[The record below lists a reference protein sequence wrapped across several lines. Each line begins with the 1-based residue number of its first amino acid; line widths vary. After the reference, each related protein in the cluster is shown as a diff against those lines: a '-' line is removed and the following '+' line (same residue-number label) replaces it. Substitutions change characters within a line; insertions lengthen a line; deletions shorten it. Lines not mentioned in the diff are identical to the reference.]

1 MLLYMLEGYFKLGDF
16 MSNYTLL
23 SGQTIWVERKTTGS
37 GYWDSGVYH
46 VGDEVIT
53 YEAKTGNFIE
63 PMSKD
68 EMEILPE
75 GLSSKSARWLLTDHV
90 LNVASES
97 PDDANYPDK
106 IYLSDPEVGKKKT
119 AWVVF
124 DREVWDEEENFE
136 MLDTD
141 SYDYVI
147 VREDRLK

>member
-1 MLLYMLEGYFKLGDF
+1 

-23 SGQTIWVERKTTGS
+23 SGQTVYKEVLTTGD
-37 GYWDSGVYH
+37 GYWRDGVYFK
-46 VGDEVIT
+46 GETLPT
-53 YEAKTGNFIE
+53 YTTLDKCFVE
-63 PMSKD
+63 PMAK
-68 EMEILPE
+68 EELQVLPE
-75 GLSSKSARWLLTDHV
+75 GYSTRDVRWLLTDHV

-106 IYLSDPEVGKKKT
+106 VYLSDPEVGKKKT

>member
-1 MLLYMLEGYFKLGDF
+1 MSSFTMLQ
-16 MSNYTLL
+16 
-23 SGQTIWVERKTTGS
+23 GQTIWVERKTTGG
-37 GYWDSGVYH
+37 GYWLDGVYH
-46 VGDEVIT
+46 RSDEVIT
-53 YEAKTGNFIE
+53 YEQLQGNFIE
-63 PMSKD
+63 PMDKD
-68 EMEILPE
+68 ELEILPE

-106 IYLSDPEVGKKKT
+106 VYLSDPEVGKKKT

-124 DREVWDEEENFE
+124 DREVWDEEEDFE

-147 VREDRLK
+147 VREDKLK

>member
-1 MLLYMLEGYFKLGDF
+1 
-16 MSNYTLL
+16 MSNFTLMN
-23 SGQTIWVERKTTGS
+23 GQSIWVERVTSGS

-46 VGDEVIT
+46 NGEEVIT
-53 YEAKTGNFIE
+53 YDQLQGNFVE

-68 EMEILPE
+68 ELEILPE

-97 PDDANYPDK
+97 PDDASYPDK
-106 IYLSDPEVGKKKT
+106 VYLSDPEVGKKKT

-124 DREVWDEEENFE
+124 DRETWDEEENFE

-147 VREDRLK
+147 VREDKLK